1 LAWYDKEATNRQEV
15 TMRTIVRCFL
25 LFGLVAVTPRVAAAQ
40 ATLAGEVKDT
50 TGAVL
55 PGVTVE
61 AASPALIEKVR
72 TAVTDGSGRY
82 RIESLP
88 PGSYTVTFSLTGF
101 VPVNREDLIVSGSGV
116 ITVDVELT
124 VSVAATLTVTARRR
138 DELSLDVPVAVNTFT
153 ADVIEAAGIDR
164 PQDFVALTPNM
175 SVVQTQNQ
183 GTSFVTVRGISQ
195 ARNSEPSVAVLIDG
209 VQMANPSLF
218 NQELFDI
225 DTIQVLKGPQGAVYG
240 RNAIGG
246 AIIINT
252 KTPSDVFE
260 GNVAVGA
267 DSGPGMKIR
276 GSMSGPISDTLKY
289 RATGS
294 FFDTKGYIR
303 NVVLNENADPF
314 RDVSGRLRLVWEP
327 SDELSADVRVYASQ
341 VRTQAL
347 YFNITES
354 VNDTSLPVRVNNA
367 GVNKRNVFGT
377 SLKLDYVTPLGTLTS
392 ITAYDR
398 FDELLTGDQF
408 NFLPIR
414 ESVLFNFFG
423 ADQAQHQFLDVNA
436 VSEALHFAS
445 PAAKRVRW
453 IVGGYAIATDRFIST
468 GNVFDLGTGVVPEVR
483 RDPLPLFN
491 PQFTYLA
498 DAQDNFAWAVFGNV
512 DVDLTDKLELST
524 ALRYDR
530 DNRKNI
536 TETPAEF
543 IPAPLVGMAF
553 PGQVRTHTW
562 DDLQPRVTLR
572 HKPTPDSTLYIGYSR
587 GFRSGG
593 FNQTGVGAAGI
604 AGVNDLFDAETADTY
619 EAGAKADFLDRRVG
633 ANLSV
638 YHTRAKGTYF
648 FVFDPN
654 TSTQNLGNLDR
665 VDYTGAEFEVRGRI
679 LDGFDGYVG
688 LGFTDS
694 DIKESRRAASDV
706 GNEAPLVSRY
716 TANVGLQYRHVL
728 RSGLSAFVRSDVE
741 VIGPTWFYPDNFTVR
756 DPVTLLNVRLGID
769 GTSWSATVWAKNLT
783 DKQYNAEW
791 SPGPMFFPNPGYT
804 NNFVFKGMPRRW
816 GADLN
821 YRF

>member
-1 LAWYDKEATNRQEV
+1 
-15 TMRTIVRCFL
+15 MRTIARCFL
-25 LFGLVAVTPRVAAAQ
+25 LFGLVALVPRVAAAQ
-40 ATLAGEVKDT
+40 AILAGEVKDT

-61 AASPALIEKVR
+61 AASPALIERVR
-72 TAVTDGSGRY
+72 SAVTDGSGRY

-101 VPVNREDLIVSGSGV
+101 APVKREAVVVSGSGV
-116 ITVDVELT
+116 ITVDVALT
-124 VSVAATLTVTARRR
+124 VGGLAQEVTVTARRR

-164 PQDFVALTPNM
+164 PQDFIALTPNM
-175 SVVQTQNQ
+175 SLVQTQNQ

-195 ARNSEPSVAVLIDG
+195 ARTSEPSVAVLIDG
-209 VQMANPSLF
+209 VQMANPSQF

-225 DTIQVLKGPQGAVYG
+225 DTIQVLKGPQGALYG

-252 KTPSDVFE
+252 KKPSDVFQ
-260 GNVAVGA
+260 GNVTVGS
-267 DSGPGMKIR
+267 DSGPGINVR
-276 GSMSGPISDTLKY
+276 GGVSGPISSKLKY
-289 RATGS
+289 IASGS
-294 FFDTKGYIR
+294 FFDTKGYIK
-303 NVVLNENADPF
+303 NTFLNENADPF
-314 RDVSGRLRLVWEP
+314 RDASGRLRVVWEP
-327 SDELSADVRVYASQ
+327 SKELTADMRVYASR
-341 VRTQAL
+341 VKTQAL

-367 GVNKRNVFGT
+367 GVNERNMFGT
-377 SLKLDYVTPLGTLTS
+377 SLKLDWVRPLGTLTS
-392 ITAYDR
+392 VTAYDR
-398 FDELLTGDQF
+398 FNELLTGDQF
-408 NFLPIR
+408 NFLPIQ
-414 ESVLFNFFG
+414 ESVLFKFFG
-423 ADQAQHQFLDVNA
+423 ADQAQHQYLSVNA
-436 VSEALHFAS
+436 VSEALQFAS
-445 PAAKRVRW
+445 PATKRVRW
-453 IVGGYAIATDRFIST
+453 IAGAYLIGTDRFIST
-468 GNVFDLGTGVVPEVR
+468 GNVFDLGTGEVPEVR
-483 RDPLPLFN
+483 RHPLPLFN

-498 DAQDNFAWAVFGNV
+498 DSQNNFAWAVFGNV
-512 DVDLTDKLELST
+512 DVNLTDKLELST
-524 ALRYDR
+524 SLRYDR
-530 DNRKNI
+530 DHRKNT

-543 IPAPLVGMAF
+543 IPAPLAGIAF

-562 DDLQPRVTLR
+562 DELQPKVTLR
-572 HKPTPDSTLYIGYSR
+572 HKPTRDSTLYIGYSR

-633 ANLSV
+633 ANVSI
-638 YHTRAKGTYF
+638 YHTRAKGSYF

-679 LDGFDGYVG
+679 LEGFDGYLG
-688 LGFTDS
+688 LGFTNS

-716 TANVGLQYRHVL
+716 TTNVGLQYRQSL
-728 RSGLSAFVRSDVE
+728 RSELSAFVRSDVE
-741 VIGPTWFYPDNFTVR
+741 VIGPTWFYPDNFTER
-756 DPVTLLNVRLGID
+756 DPVTLLNVRLGVD
-769 GTSWSATVWAKNLT
+769 GKSWSATVWAKNLT
-783 DKQYNAEW
+783 DKKYNAEW

-804 NNFVFKGMPRRW
+804 NNFVFKAMPRRW
-816 GADLN
+816 GVDLN

>member
-1 LAWYDKEATNRQEV
+1 
-15 TMRTIVRCFL
+15 MRTIVRCFL
-25 LFGLVAVTPRVAAAQ
+25 LFGLVAVVPRVAAAQ
-40 ATLAGEVKDT
+40 ATLAGEVTDT

-101 VPVNREDLIVSGSGV
+101 VPVNRQDLVVSGSGV
-116 ITVDVELT
+116 TTVDVALT
-124 VSVAATLTVTARRR
+124 VAAAETITVTARRR
-138 DELSLDVPVAVNTFT
+138 DELSLDVPVAVTTFT
-153 ADVIEAAGIDR
+153 ADVIEAAGIER
-164 PQDFVALTPNM
+164 PQDFVALTPNV
-175 SVVQTQNQ
+175 SLVQTQNQ

-209 VQMANPSLF
+209 VQMANPSQF

-225 DTIQVLKGPQGAVYG
+225 DSIQVLKGPQGALYG

-252 KTPSDVFE
+252 KRPSDVLE
-260 GNVAVGA
+260 GNVTLGT
-267 DSGPGMKIR
+267 DSGPGIR
-276 GSMSGPISDTLKY
+276 VRGGVSGPLSDTLAY

-303 NVVLNENADPF
+303 NAFLNEDADPF
-314 RDVSGRLRLVWEP
+314 RDVSGRLRLLWEP
-327 SDELSADVRVYASQ
+327 SNALSADVRVHASG

-354 VNDTSLPVRVNNA
+354 VNDTSLPVRVNNP
-367 GVNKRNVFGT
+367 GVNERTMFGT
-377 SLKLDYVTPLGTLTS
+377 SLKLDYVTRLGTLTS
-392 ITAYDR
+392 ITAYDW

-408 NFLPIR
+408 DFLPIP
-414 ESVLFNFFG
+414 ESVLFRFFG

-445 PAAKRVRW
+445 PAARRVRW

-468 GNVFDLGTGVVPEVR
+468 GNVFDLGTGEVPEVR
-483 RDPLPLFN
+483 REPLPLFN

-512 DVDLTDKLELST
+512 DVDLTDELELST

-530 DNRKNI
+530 DSRKNI
-536 TETPAEF
+536 TRTPAEF
-543 IPAPLVGMAF
+543 IPAPLAGTAF

-572 HKPTPDSTLYIGYSR
+572 HKPNPDSTLYVGYSR

-604 AGVNDLFDAETADTY
+604 VGISDLFDAETADTF
-619 EAGAKADFLDRRVG
+619 EGGAKAEFLNRRLG
-633 ANLSV
+633 TNLSI

-665 VDYTGAEFEVRGRI
+665 VDYTGAEIEVQGRI
-679 LDGFDGYVG
+679 LDGFDGYFG
-688 LGFTDS
+688 LGITDS
-694 DIKESRRAASDV
+694 DIKESRRDASDV

-728 RSGLSAFVRSDVE
+728 RTGLNAFVRSDVE
-741 VIGPTWFYPDNFTVR
+741 IIGPTWFYPDNFTER
-756 DPVTLLNVRLGID
+756 DRVTLLNLRSGVD
-769 GTSWSATVWAKNLT
+769 GTSWSAAVWAKNLT

-804 NNFVFKGMPRRW
+804 NNFVFKAMPRRW
-816 GADLN
+816 GVDLT

>member
-1 LAWYDKEATNRQEV
+1 
-15 TMRTIVRCFL
+15 MRTIARCFL
-25 LFGLVAVTPRVAAAQ
+25 LFGLVAVVPRVAAAQ

-50 TGAVL
+50 TGLVL

-61 AASPALIEKVR
+61 AASPALVEKVR
-72 TAVTDGSGRY
+72 TTVTDGSGRY

-101 VPVNREDLIVSGSGV
+101 APTREDLMVSGSGV

-124 VSVAATLTVTARRR
+124 VGAAETITVTARRR

-153 ADVIEAAGIDR
+153 ADVIEAAGIER
-164 PQDFVALTPNM
+164 PQDFVALTPNV

-225 DTIQVLKGPQGAVYG
+225 DTIQVLKGPQGALYG

-252 KTPSDVFE
+252 KEPSDVFE
-260 GNVAVGA
+260 GNVSVGA
-267 DSGPGMKIR
+267 DSGPGMKVR
-276 GSMSGPISDTLKY
+276 GGVSGPISDTLKY

-303 NVVLNENADPF
+303 NDLLDENADPF

-327 SDELSADVRVYASQ
+327 SEELSADVRVYGSQ
-341 VRTQAL
+341 VQTQAL

-367 GVNKRNVFGT
+367 GVNERNVFGT

-392 ITAYDR
+392 ITAYDG
-398 FDELLTGDQF
+398 FSELLTGDQF
-408 NFLPIR
+408 DFLPIQ

-423 ADQAQHQFLDVNA
+423 ADQAQHQFLEVDA

-445 PAAKRVRW
+445 PAARRVRW
-453 IVGGYAIATDRFIST
+453 IAGAYVISTDRFIST
-468 GNVFDLGTGVVPEVR
+468 GNVFDLSTGVVPEVR

-512 DVDLTDKLELST
+512 DVDLTDTLELST
-524 ALRYDR
+524 SLRYDR
-530 DNRKNI
+530 DHRKNT
-536 TETPAEF
+536 TETPAAF
-543 IPAPLVGMAF
+543 IPAPLVGIAF
-553 PGQVRTHTW
+553 PGQVREHTW
-562 DDLQPRVTLR
+562 DDLQPKVTLR
-572 HKPTPDSTLYIGYSR
+572 HKPTPDSTLYVGYSR

-604 AGVNDLFDAETADTY
+604 AGVNDLFDAETADTV
-619 EAGAKADFLDRRVG
+619 EAGAKTEFLNRRVG
-633 ANLSV
+633 ANVSV
-638 YHTRAKGTYF
+638 YHTRAEGSYF

-665 VDYTGAEFEVRGRI
+665 VNYTGAEFEVQGRI

-688 LGFTDS
+688 IGFTDS

-716 TANVGLQYRHVL
+716 TANVGLQYRHTL
-728 RSGLSAFVRSDVE
+728 RTDLSAFVRSDIE
-741 VIGPTWFYPDNFTVR
+741 VIGPTWFYPDNFTER
-756 DPVTLLNVRLGID
+756 DPVGLLNLRLGVD
-769 GTSWSATVWAKNLT
+769 HTSWSATVWAKNLT
-783 DKQYNAEW
+783 NNIYNAEW

-804 NNFVFKGMPRRW
+804 NNFVFKAMPRRW
-816 GADLN
+816 GVDLN

>member
-1 LAWYDKEATNRQEV
+1 
-15 TMRTIVRCFL
+15 MRTIVRCFL
-25 LFGLVAVTPRVAAAQ
+25 LFVLVAVVPRIAAAQ
-40 ATLAGEVKDT
+40 ATLAGEVSDT

-55 PGVTVE
+55 PAVTIE
-61 AASPALIEKVR
+61 AESPAPIEKVR

-116 ITVDVELT
+116 ITVDVALT
-124 VSVAATLTVTARRR
+124 VAAAQTITVTARRR
-138 DELSLDVPVAVNTFT
+138 EELSLDVPVAVTTFT
-153 ADVIEAAGIDR
+153 ADVIQAAGIER
-164 PQDFVALTPNM
+164 PQDFIALTPNM

-209 VQMANPSLF
+209 VQMANPSMF

-225 DTIQVLKGPQGAVYG
+225 ESIQVLKGPQGAVYG

-252 KTPSDVFE
+252 KRPSDVLE
-260 GNVAVGA
+260 GNVALGT
-267 DSGPGMKIR
+267 DSGPGIKVR
-276 GSMSGPISDTLKY
+276 GGVSGPISDTLKY

-303 NVVLNENADPF
+303 NVFLDEDTDPF
-314 RDVSGRLRLVWEP
+314 RDLSGRLRLLWEP
-327 SDELSADVRVYASQ
+327 SNELSADVRVYGSG

-347 YFNITES
+347 YFNITED
-354 VNDTSLPVRVNNA
+354 VNDTSLPVRVNNP
-367 GVNKRNVFGT
+367 GVNERNMFGT

-392 ITAYDR
+392 ITAYDW
-398 FDELLTGDQF
+398 FNELLTGDQF
-408 NFLPIR
+408 DFLPIP
-414 ESVLFNFFG
+414 ESVLFRFFG
-423 ADQAQHQFLDVNA
+423 ADQAQHQFLDVSA

-453 IVGGYAIATDRFIST
+453 ITGAYLIGTDRFIST
-468 GNVFDLGTGVVPEVR
+468 GNVFDLGTGEVPEVR
-483 RDPLPLFN
+483 RQPLPLFN
-491 PQFTYLA
+491 PQFTFLA
-498 DAQDNFAWAVFGNV
+498 DSQDNFAWAVFGNV
-512 DVDLTDKLELST
+512 DVDLTDTLELST

-530 DNRKNI
+530 DHRKNT

-543 IPAPLVGMAF
+543 IPAPLVGIAF

-562 DDLQPRVTLR
+562 DDLQPKVTLR
-572 HKPTPDSTLYIGYSR
+572 HKPTRDSTLYIGYSR

-619 EAGAKADFLDRRVG
+619 EGGAKAEFLDGRLG
-633 ANLSV
+633 ANVSIF
-638 YHTRAKGTYF
+638 HTRAKGSYF

-679 LDGFDGYVG
+679 LEGFDGYVG
-688 LGFTDS
+688 VGLTDS

-716 TANVGLQYRHVL
+716 TTNVGLQYRHSVG
-728 RSGLSAFVRSDVE
+728 SALSAFVRSDVE
-741 VIGPTWFYPDNFTVR
+741 VIGPTWFYPDNFTER
-756 DPVTLLNVRLGID
+756 DPLTLLNVRLGVD
-769 GTSWSATVWAKNLT
+769 HRAWSATVWAKNLT
-783 DKQYNAEW
+783 DKDYNAEW

-804 NNFVFKGMPRRW
+804 NNFVFKAMPRRW
-816 GADLN
+816 GVDLN

>member
-1 LAWYDKEATNRQEV
+1 
-15 TMRTIVRCFL
+15 MRTIVRWFL
-25 LFGLVAVTPRVAAAQ
+25 LFLLVAVVPRAAAAQ
-40 ATLAGEVKDT
+40 AILAGEVKDT

-61 AASPALIEKVR
+61 AASPALTDKAR
-72 TAVTDGSGRY
+72 TSVTDNSGRY

-88 PGSYTVTFSLTGF
+88 PGNYTVTFSLAGF
-101 VPVNREDLIVSGSGV
+101 VPAKRADLIVGGAGV
-116 ITVDVELT
+116 VTVDVELT
-124 VSVAATLTVTARRR
+124 VAAAATVTVTARRR

-153 ADVIEAAGIDR
+153 ADVIEAAGIER

-252 KTPSDVFE
+252 KAPSDVFE
-260 GNVAVGA
+260 GQVAVGA
-267 DSGPGMKIR
+267 ESGPGLKVR

-294 FFDTKGYIR
+294 FFDTKGYIK
-303 NVVLNENADPF
+303 NVALNENADPF
-314 RDVSGRLRLVWEP
+314 RDVSGRLRLVWTP
-327 SDELSADVRVYASQ
+327 SDTLTADVRVNASQ
-341 VRTQAL
+341 VQTQAL

-367 GVNKRNVFGT
+367 GVNERNLFGT
-377 SLKLDYVTPLGTLTS
+377 SLKLDYVTPVGTLTS
-392 ITAYDR
+392 ITAYDM
-398 FDELLTGDQF
+398 FDEILTGDQF
-408 NFLPIR
+408 DFLPIQQ
-414 ESVLFNFFG
+414 SVLFRFFG

-436 VSEALHFAS
+436 VSESVYFTS
-445 PAAKRVRW
+445 PAAKRARW
-453 IVGGYAIATDRFIST
+453 IVGAYMISTDRFIST
-468 GNVFDLGTGVVPEVR
+468 GNVFDLGTGEVPEVR
-483 RDPLPLFN
+483 REPLPLFN

-498 DAQDNFAWAVFGNV
+498 DQQDNFAWAVFANV
-512 DVDLTDKLELST
+512 DVDLTDTLELST

-530 DNRKNI
+530 DRRTNTTR
-536 TETPAEF
+536 TPAAF
-543 IPAPLVGMAF
+543 IPAPLAGIAF
-553 PGQVRTHTW
+553 PGQVRTNTW
-562 DDLQPRVTLR
+562 DDVQPRVTLR
-572 HKPTPDSTLYIGYSR
+572 HKPTPGSTLYVGYSR

-604 AGVNDLFDAETADTY
+604 AGVNDLFDAETADTV
-619 EAGAKADFLDRRVG
+619 EGGVKAEFLDRRLGTNV
-633 ANLSV
+633 SV
-638 YHTRAKGTYF
+638 YRTQAKGSYF

-665 VDYTGAEFEVRGRI
+665 VDYAGAEVEVRGRI
-679 LDGFDGYVG
+679 LDGFDGYFG
-688 LGFTDS
+688 LGYTHS
-694 DIKESRRAASDV
+694 DIKESTRAASDV
-706 GNEAPLVSRY
+706 GNQAPLVSKY
-716 TANVGLQYRHVL
+716 TVNVGAQYR
-728 RSGLSAFVRSDVE
+728 RSLGSGVSAFVRPDLE

-769 GTSWSATVWAKNLT
+769 GASWSAAVWAKNLT
-783 DKQYNAEW
+783 DKDYNAEW
-791 SPGPMFFPNPGYT
+791 SPGPMFFPNPGYA
-804 NNFVFKGMPRRW
+804 NNFVFKAMPRRW
-816 GADLN
+816 GVDLN

>member
-1 LAWYDKEATNRQEV
+1 
-15 TMRTIVRCFL
+15 MRTIARCFL
-25 LFGLVAVTPRVAAAQ
+25 LFGLVAAVPRVAAAQ

-61 AASPALIEKVR
+61 AASPALSEKVR
-72 TAVTDGSGRY
+72 AAVTDGSGRY

-88 PGSYTVTFSLTGF
+88 PGSYTVTFSLSGF
-101 VPVNREDLIVSGSGV
+101 APLKREAVTVSGSGV
-116 ITVDVELT
+116 ITVDVALT
-124 VSVAATLTVTARRR
+124 VGGLAQEVTVTARRR

-164 PQDFVALTPNM
+164 PQDFIALTPNM
-175 SVVQTQNQ
+175 SLVQTQNQ

-209 VQMANPSLF
+209 VQMANPSQF

-225 DTIQVLKGPQGAVYG
+225 DTIQVLKGPQGALYG

-252 KTPSDVFE
+252 KRPSDVFA
-260 GNVAVGA
+260 GNVTVGS
-267 DSGPGMKIR
+267 DSGPGINVR
-276 GSMSGPISDTLKY
+276 GGVSGPISSKLKY
-289 RATGS
+289 IAS
-294 FFDTKGYIR
+294 ASVFDTKGYIK
-303 NVVLNENADPF
+303 NVYLNENADPF
-314 RDVSGRLRLVWEP
+314 RDVSGRVRLLWEP
-327 SDELSADVRVYASQ
+327 SKELSADVRVYASA

-367 GVNKRNVFGT
+367 GVNERNLFGT
-377 SLKLDYVTPLGTLTS
+377 SLKLDYVKPLGTLTS
-392 ITAYDR
+392 ITAYDQLN
-398 FDELLTGDQF
+398 EILTGDQF
-408 NFLPIR
+408 DFLPIQ
-414 ESVLFNFFG
+414 ESVLFKFFG
-423 ADQAQHQFLDVNA
+423 SDQAQHQFLDVKA
-436 VSEALHFAS
+436 VSEALQFAS
-445 PAAKRVRW
+445 SATKRVRW
-453 IVGGYAIATDRFIST
+453 IVGAYMIGTDRFIST
-468 GNVFDLGTGVVPEVR
+468 GNVFDLGTGEVPEVR
-483 RDPLPLFN
+483 RDPLPLYN
-491 PQFTYLA
+491 PQYSFLA
-498 DAQDNFAWAVFGNV
+498 DSQDNFAWAAFGNV
-512 DVDLTDKLELST
+512 DVNLTDKLELST
-524 ALRYDR
+524 SLRYDR
-530 DNRKNI
+530 DHRKNT

-543 IPAPLVGMAF
+543 IPAALVGTAF

-562 DDLQPRVTLR
+562 DDLQPKVTLR
-572 HKPTPDSTLYIGYSR
+572 HKPTRDSTLYIGYSR

-619 EAGAKADFLDRRVG
+619 EGGVKAEFLNQRVG
-633 ANLSV
+633 TNLSIF
-638 YHTRAKGTYF
+638 HTRAKGSYF
-648 FVFDPN
+648 FVYDPT

-665 VDYTGAEFEVRGRI
+665 VDYTGAEFEVQGRI
-679 LDGFDGYVG
+679 LDGFDGYIG

-716 TANVGLQYRHVL
+716 TANVGLQYRHTL
-728 RSGLSAFVRSDVE
+728 RGELSAFVRSDIE
-741 VIGPTWFYPDNFTVR
+741 VIGPTWFYPDNFTER
-756 DPVTLLNVRLGID
+756 DPVTLLNVRLGVD
-769 GTSWSATVWAKNLT
+769 SKSWSATVWAKNLT
-783 DKQYNAEW
+783 DEQYNAEW

-804 NNFVFKGMPRRW
+804 NNFVFKAMPRRW
-816 GADLN
+816 GVDLN

>member
-1 LAWYDKEATNRQEV
+1 
-15 TMRTIVRCFL
+15 MRTVFGCFL
-25 LFGLVAVTPRVAAAQ
+25 LFGLVAAAPHVAAGQ
-40 ATLAGEVKDT
+40 ATLAGEVKHT

-61 AASPALIEKVR
+61 AASPALTEKVR

-88 PGSYTVTFSLTGF
+88 PGSYTVTFSLSGF
-101 VPVNREDLIVSGSGV
+101 APVKREDLMVSGSGV
-116 ITVDVELT
+116 TAVDVELT
-124 VSVAATLTVTARRR
+124 VGGMAETVTVTPRRR
-138 DELSLDVPVAVNTFT
+138 DESSLDVPGAINAFT
-153 ADVIEAAGIDR
+153 AADVKTAGIDR

-175 SVVQTQNQ
+175 SLVQTQNQ

-209 VQMANPSLF
+209 VQMANPSQF

-225 DTIQVLKGPQGAVYG
+225 DTIQVVKGPQGAVYG

-252 KTPSDVFE
+252 KSPSDALE
-260 GNVAVGA
+260 GNVALGT
-267 DSGPGMKIR
+267 DSGPGIKVR
-276 GSMSGPISDTLKY
+276 GGVSGPISDTLKY

-294 FFDTKGYIR
+294 FLDTKGYIR
-303 NVVLNENADPF
+303 NAFLNEDADPF
-314 RDVSGRLRLVWEP
+314 RDVSGRLRLLWEP
-327 SDELSADVRVYASQ
+327 SNELSADVRVYASG
-341 VRTQAL
+341 VRTQGL

-354 VNDTSLPVRVNNA
+354 VNDTSLPVRVNNP
-367 GVNKRNVFGT
+367 GVNERNMFGT

-392 ITAYDR
+392 ITAYDW
-398 FDELLTGDQF
+398 FNEILTGDQF
-408 NFLPIR
+408 DFLPIP
-414 ESVLFNFFG
+414 ESVLFNFFD
-423 ADQAQHQFLDVNA
+423 ADQAQHQFLDVSA

-453 IVGGYAIATDRFIST
+453 IVGGYAIGTDRFIST
-468 GNVFDLGTGVVPEVR
+468 GNVFDLGTGEVPEVR
-483 RDPLPLFN
+483 REPLPLFN
-491 PQFTYLA
+491 PQFTFLA
-498 DAQDNFAWAVFGNV
+498 DTQDNFAWAVFGNV
-512 DVDLTDKLELST
+512 DVDLTDTLELST

-530 DNRKNI
+530 DSRKNI
-536 TETPAEF
+536 TRTPAEF
-543 IPAPLVGMAF
+543 IPAPLAGIAF

-562 DDLQPRVTLR
+562 DDVQPRVTLR
-572 HKPTPDSTLYIGYSR
+572 HKPTPDSTLYVGYSR

-593 FNQTGVGAAGI
+593 FNQNGVGAAGI
-604 AGVNDLFDAETADTY
+604 AGVSDLFDAETADTV
-619 EAGAKADFLDRRVG
+619 EGGAKAEFLDRRVG

-638 YHTRAKGTYF
+638 YRTQAKGTYF

-665 VDYTGAEFEVRGRI
+665 VDYTGAEIEVQGRI
-679 LDGFDGYVG
+679 LDGFDGYLG
-688 LGFTDS
+688 LGFTHS
-694 DIKESRRAASDV
+694 DIKESRRDANDV
-706 GNEAPLVSRY
+706 GNQAPLVSKY

-728 RSGLSAFVRSDVE
+728 RTGLSAFVRSDVE
-741 VIGPTWFYPDNFTVR
+741 VIGPTWFYPDNFTER

-804 NNFVFKGMPRRW
+804 NNFVFKALPRRW
-816 GADLN
+816 GVDLT

>member
-1 LAWYDKEATNRQEV
+1 
-15 TMRTIVRCFL
+15 MRTVARCFL
-25 LFGLVAVTPRVAAAQ
+25 LFGLVAALPRAAAAQ
-40 ATLAGEVKDT
+40 AILAGEVKDT

-61 AASPALIEKVR
+61 AASPALTEKVR
-72 TAVTDGSGRY
+72 TAVTDGGGRY

-88 PGSYTVTFSLTGF
+88 PGSYTVTFSLSGF
-101 VPVNREDLIVSGSGV
+101 APLKREGLMVSGSGV
-116 ITVDVELT
+116 TTVDVALT
-124 VSVAATLTVTARRR
+124 VGGLAQAVTVTARRR

-164 PQDFVALTPNM
+164 PQDFIALTPNM
-175 SVVQTQNQ
+175 SLVQTQNQ

-209 VQMANPSLF
+209 VQMANPSQF
-218 NQELFDI
+218 NQQLFDI
-225 DTIQVLKGPQGAVYG
+225 DTIQVLKGPQGALYG

-252 KTPSDVFE
+252 KKPSDVLA
-260 GNVAVGA
+260 GNVSLGS
-267 DSGPGMKIR
+267 DSGPGITVR
-276 GSMSGPISDTLKY
+276 GGVSGPISDKLKY
-289 RATGS
+289 IASGS
-294 FFDTKGYIR
+294 FLDTKGYIR
-303 NVVLNENADPF
+303 NVFLNEDADPF
-314 RDVSGRLRLVWEP
+314 KDVSGRLRLLWEP
-327 SDELSADVRVYASQ
+327 SKELSADVRVYASG

-367 GVNKRNVFGT
+367 GVNERNLFGT
-377 SLKLDYVTPLGTLTS
+377 SLKLDYVKPLGTLTS

-398 FDELLTGDQF
+398 FNEILTGDQF
-408 NFLPIR
+408 DFLPIP
-414 ESVLFNFFG
+414 ESVLYKFFG
-423 ADQAQHQFLDVNA
+423 SDQAQHQFLEVNA
-436 VSEALHFAS
+436 VSEALQFAS
-445 PAAKRVRW
+445 PATKRVRW
-453 IVGGYAIATDRFIST
+453 IVGAYMIGTDRFIST
-468 GNVFDLGTGVVPEVR
+468 GNVFDLGTGEVPEVR

-491 PQFTYLA
+491 PQFTFLA
-498 DAQDNFAWAVFGNV
+498 DSQDNFAWAAFGNV
-512 DVDLTDKLELST
+512 DVNLTDKLELST
-524 ALRYDR
+524 SLRYDR
-530 DNRKNI
+530 DHRKNT

-543 IPAPLVGMAF
+543 IPAPLVGTAF
-553 PGQVRTHTW
+553 PGQVREHTW
-562 DDLQPRVTLR
+562 DDWQPKVTLR
-572 HKPTPDSTLYIGYSR
+572 HKPTRDSTLYVGYSR

-619 EAGAKADFLDRRVG
+619 EGGVKAEFLHQRVG
-633 ANLSV
+633 TNVSIF
-638 YHTRAKGTYF
+638 HTRAKGSYF

-665 VDYTGAEFEVRGRI
+665 VNYTGAEVEVQGRI
-679 LDGFDGYVG
+679 LEGFDGYIG

-716 TANVGLQYRHVL
+716 TTNVGLQYRHSL
-728 RSGLSAFVRSDVE
+728 RSELSAFVRSDIE
-741 VIGPTWFYPDNFTVR
+741 VIGPTWFYPDNFTER
-756 DPVTLLNVRLGID
+756 DPVTLLNLRLGVE
-769 GTSWSATVWAKNLT
+769 GKSWSATVWAKNLT
-783 DKQYNAEW
+783 DTTYNAEW

-804 NNFVFKGMPRRW
+804 NNFVFKALPRRW
-816 GADLN
+816 GVDLN